1 MNPRVCILQTDGT
14 NCDRETAY
22 AFMRAGGNPRLVH
35 INQLRARSV
44 RLADFQI
51 LAIPGGFSYGDDV
64 ASGKILALE
73 LTTFLSDELRAF
85 VEAGKLVIG
94 ICNGFQVLVRTGLLP
109 FRELGKMSATLTHN
123 VSGRF
128 QCEWVR
134 MVVEQGSPCVF
145 TRGMESEISLQI
157 AHGEGRF
164 FASPETLVQIEER
177 KLVALRYAPHNPNGS
192 ENAIAG
198 VCDPSGRIFGLMP
211 HPERFVDPLQ
221 HPNWRSRWMEPPHGL
236 KIFQNAVAAARNL

>member
-164 FASPETLVQIEER
+164 LPHRKRLCRSKSAS
-177 KLVALRYAPHNPNGS
+177 S
-192 ENAIAG
+192 
-198 VCDPSGRIFGLMP
+198 
-211 HPERFVDPLQ
+211 
-221 HPNWRSRWMEPPHGL
+221 
-236 KIFQNAVAAARNL
+236 